1 MLRKVLAAG
10 ETAFRE
16 GGPPVAAYLI
26 ERGEVR
32 LSAGAVE
39 LARLGPGDLLGEMA
53 VLDDAPHTVTATAL
67 SDCVLLALDRAQIAE
82 RLAATDPIVRALL
95 ESQLKRHR
103 GALAALQGK
112 GILAPAA
119 ETDSAIEPQGIG
131 RLRLESQ
138 LREALGTGGLDV
150 RYQPIL
156 EIASGGI
163 AGYEALVRWTHPEHG
178 PISPAHFIALAEETS
193 LIVPVGEYVFDA
205 ACAMLA
211 RLRDRHAVSS
221 LPTVAVNVSARQLA
235 HAGLIER
242 VVARREAWGLPQGCL
257 RVEITESRRLD
268 YPQVA
273 QVIANCHAHGI
284 PVALDDFGM
293 GWSHL
298 AHLHRLQFDTV
309 KVDRVFAHEMLASER
324 AMAIVRA
331 IVQMAQAIGA
341 DVIVEGIETAA
352 QLAVLR
358 ELGCRYAQGW
368 LIGRPQTPDELLAAS
383 A

>member
-1 MLRKVLAAG
+1 MLRKTLNTGSTV
-10 ETAFRE
+10 FRE
-16 GGPPVAAYLI
+16 GEAPDAAYLI

-32 LSAGAVE
+32 LSAGAVV

-53 VLDDAPHTVTATAL
+53 VLDDAPHTTTATAL
-67 SDCVLLALDRAQIAE
+67 ADCALLVLDRAQIAE

-112 GILAPAA
+112 GILAPPADA
-119 ETDSAIEPQGIG
+119 GAMIEAQGIG

-138 LREALGTGGLDV
+138 LREAIGTGGLDV
-150 RYQPIL
+150 RFQPIQ
-156 EIASGGI
+156 EVASGRI
-163 AGYEALVRWTHPEHG
+163 AGYEALVRWTHPERG
-178 PISPAHFIALAEETS
+178 PVSTADFIALAEETS

-205 ACAMLA
+205 ACATLA
-211 RLRDRHAVSS
+211 RLRDRHVASP
-221 LPTVAVNVSARQLA
+221 LPTVAVNVSSRQLA

-242 VVARREAWGLPQGCL
+242 VVARRGAWGLPSGCL
-257 RVEITESRRLD
+257 QVEITESRRLD

-273 QVIANCHAHGI
+273 QIIATCHGHGI
-284 PVALDDFGM
+284 PVALDDFGT

-309 KVDRVFAHEMLASER
+309 KVDRVFAHEMIASKR

-341 DVIVEGIETAA
+341 EVIVEGIETPA
-352 QLAVLR
+352 QLEVLR
-358 ELGCRYAQGW
+358 GLGCRYAQGW
-368 LIGRPQTPDELLAAS
+368 LIGRPQTTDELLAAS